1 MLYQS
6 MYSIEENMRITLS
19 QDSIEVE
26 AAKHFNKDRRQSSF
40 CLAKVI
46 FARRNH
52 VYNST
57 VFSSS
62 KKSNQERL
70 LYFLSQLA
78 PAPPDLIE
86 GSYKLI
92 QVK

>member
-6 MYSIEENMRITLS
+6 MYSIEENMRITLF

-46 FARRNH
+46 VQEDFITLSLYAKDKIKWS
-52 VYNST
+52 YND
-57 VFSSS
+57 
-62 KKSNQERL
+62 
-70 LYFLSQLA
+70 YA
-78 PAPPDLIE
+78 IDI
-86 GSYKLI
+86 
-92 QVK
+92 